1 MLERAARPL
10 RGFGDWLARVMDG
23 FYRVLGRPGKWL
35 QDFVN
40 GSWLGHPV
48 HPVVVDV
55 VIGGAVLVLVFDL
68 ATLALGTS
76 DFDTASL
83 VGVGLVAL
91 AAIAATATGLT
102 EFKDTHTGNERNVV
116 VLHGLINI
124 VATVLY
130 AASFFVRLGGSETIG
145 ISLAVAG
152 FLVVSVGGFI
162 GGHIVFKYGYTVNR
176 NAFAKGQRAK
186 EWTPI
191 IAAADVPEA
200 TPTRVMLG
208 STALVVVRRGDLVH
222 ALKATCSHAGGP
234 LDQGELVGD
243 TIVCPWHFSAFR
255 LSDGAVRHG
264 PATSRQVRY
273 ETRVNDLQIE
283 VQGPID

>member
-1 MLERAARPL
+1 MLERLAAPL
-10 RGFGDWLARVMDG
+10 RGFGDWLARVVDG
-23 FYRVLGRPGKWL
+23 LYGVLGRPGKWL

-40 GSWLGHPV
+40 GTWLGHPV
-48 HPVVVDV
+48 HPVLTDV
-55 VIGGAVLVLVFDL
+55 VIGGATLLALFDLAVLVLGASGL
-68 ATLALGTS
+68 EA
-76 DFDTASL
+76 ASL
-83 VGVGLVAL
+83 LGAGLVAL
-91 AAIAATATGLT
+91 AAIGATLTGLT

-124 VATVLY
+124 VATAAYV
-130 AASFFVRLGGSETIG
+130 ASFFVRLGGSETLG
-145 ISLAVAG
+145 IWLGLAG
-152 FLVVSVGGFI
+152 FVVLTVGGFI
-162 GGHIVFKYGYTVNR
+162 GGHVVFKYGYTVNR
-176 NAFAKGQRAK
+176 NAFAKGQKAK

-191 IAAADVPEA
+191 IAAADVPED
-200 TPTRVMLG
+200 TPTKVMLG

-234 LDQGELVGD
+234 LAEGKLVGD

-283 VQGPID
+283 VQGPFD

>member
-55 VIGGAVLVLVFDL
+55 VIGGATLVVVFDL
-68 ATLALGTS
+68 VTLFLGATGLE
-76 DFDTASL
+76 TASL
-83 VGVGLVAL
+83 VGVGIVAL

-124 VATVLY
+124 VATVAY
-130 AASFFVRLGGSETIG
+130 VASFFLRLGGSETTG
-145 ISLAVAG
+145 IWVALAGYLIVG
-152 FLVVSVGGFI
+152 VGGFI

-191 IAAADVPEA
+191 IAAADVPDS
-200 TPTRVMLG
+200 TPTKVMLG

>member
-1 MLERAARPL
+1 MLERLAAPL
-10 RGFGDWLARVMDG
+10 RGFGDGLARVMDG
-23 FYRVLGRPGKWL
+23 LYRVLGRPGTWL

-48 HPVVVDV
+48 HPVVTDV
-55 VIGGAVLVLVFDL
+55 AIGGATILAVFDL
-68 ATLALGTS
+68 AVLFLDAGDLA
-76 DFDTASL
+76 TASL
-83 VGVGLVAL
+83 VTTGVVAL
-91 AAIAATATGLT
+91 AALAAVGTGLT
-102 EFKDTHTGNERNVV
+102 DFKDTHTGDERNVV
-116 VLHGLINI
+116 TLHGLVNL
-124 VATVLY
+124 VGTAAYV
-130 AASFFVRLGGSETIG
+130 ASFFLRWGGSETAG
-145 ISLAVAG
+145 IWLALAG
-152 FLVVSVGGFI
+152 FVAFLAGGYVGG
-162 GGHIVFKYGYTVNR
+162 HNVFKYGYPVNR
-176 NAFAKGQRAK
+176 NAFAKGHWAK

-191 IAAADVPEA
+191 IAAADVPED
-200 TPTRVMLG
+200 TPTKVMLG

-234 LDQGELVGD
+234 LPEGELVGD

>member
-1 MLERAARPL
+1 MLERLAAPL
-10 RGFGDWLARVMDG
+10 RGFGDWLARVVDG
-23 FYRVLGRPGKWL
+23 VYRVLGRPGKWL

-40 GSWLGHPV
+40 GTWLGHPV
-48 HPVVVDV
+48 HPVLTDV
-55 VIGGAVLVLVFDL
+55 VIGGATLLAIFDL
-68 ATLALGTS
+68 ATLVLGATGLE
-76 DFDTASL
+76 TASL
-83 VGVGLVAL
+83 VGAGLVAL
-91 AAIAATATGLT
+91 SAIGATLTGLT

-124 VATVLY
+124 VATAAY
-130 AASFFVRLGGSETIG
+130 AGSFVVRLGGAEDLG
-145 ISLAVAG
+145 IWLALG
-152 FLVVSVGGFI
+152 GLVVLTLGGFI
-162 GGHIVFKYGYTVNR
+162 GGHVVFKYGYTVNR

-191 IAAADVPEA
+191 IAAAELEES

-234 LDQGELVGD
+234 LDEGELVGD

-255 LSDGAVRHG
+255 LADGAVRHG

-273 ETRVNDLQIE
+273 ETRVNDLQVE
-283 VQGPID
+283 VQGPIG

>member
-1 MLERAARPL
+1 MLERAGAPF
-10 RGFGDWLARVMDG
+10 RGFGDWLARVVDG

-40 GSWLGHPV
+40 GTWLGHPL
-48 HPVVVDV
+48 HPVLTDV
-55 VIGGAVLVLVFDL
+55 VIGGATLIAVFDL
-68 ATLALGTS
+68 VTLFLGATGLE
-76 DFDTASL
+76 TASL

-91 AAIAATATGLT
+91 SALGATATGLT

-124 VATVLY
+124 IATSAY
-130 AASFFVRLGGSETIG
+130 IASFFVRLGGSTDLG
-145 ISLAVAG
+145 IWLSLAGV
-152 FLVVSVGGFI
+152 LILLVGGYI

-186 EWTPI
+186 EWTPV

-200 TPTRVMLG
+200 TPTKVMLG
-208 STALVVVRRGDLVH
+208 STALVVVRRGDVVH

-255 LSDGAVRHG
+255 LADGAVRHG

-273 ETRVNDLQIE
+273 DTRVNDLQIE